1 MRRRL
6 GFWIVV
12 AALAGGCASP
22 EAAQPPA
29 DDRADVWFIQHMV
42 PHMLQDISIAYLT
55 RDRLADPELVRL
67 ADRIHR
73 RGQEHAAALQGWLA
87 ERGLAPHG
95 HSHQPG
101 GTLRAS
107 DLERLSRLEGAA
119 LDLAFVRVMTARHRA
134 GGELTATE
142 ARAGGLPEVRELAR
156 QLLAEQRAQLAELRA
171 WRRACSRALSCGS
184 RARRGAGPEARA
196 G

>member
-29 DDRADVWFIQHMV
+29 DNRADVWFMQHMV
-42 PHMLQDISIAYLT
+42 PHLLQDISIAYLT
-55 RDRLADPELVRL
+55 RDRLTDPELVRL
-67 ADRIHR
+67 AGRIHG
-73 RGQEHAAALQGWLA
+73 RGREHAAALQGWLA

-95 HSHQPG
+95 HSHQAG
-101 GTLRAS
+101 GTLRPS
-107 DLERLSRLEGAA
+107 DLERLSRLEGPA

-134 GGELTATE
+134 GGEPAATE
-142 ARAGGLPEVRELAR
+142 ARVGELPEVRELAR
-156 QLLAEQRAQLAELRA
+156 QLLAEQRAQLTELSV
-171 WRRACSRALSCGS
+171 WRRACSKAPSCGS
-184 RARRGAGPEARA
+184 RAR
-196 G
+196 